1 MGLLSLLRKLAVHTT
16 AGTGIAQYRILLLG
30 LDNAGKTTL
39 LKILAN
45 ETDDH
50 MKTSPTRGFNVKTV
64 QTDSG
69 FRLNVW
75 DVGGQRNIRPY
86 WTNYLENADALIYV
100 IDSADKK
107 RLNESGEILFDLLE
121 DEKMAGVPLIVF
133 GNKQDLADAAS
144 TADIARSLNLHTV
157 RDRAWQ
163 IQGCS
168 AATGE
173 GVQEGVEWVL
183 KAIRKK

>member
-1 MGLLSLLRKLAVHTT
+1 M
-16 AGTGIAQYRILLLG
+16 AQFRILLLG

-39 LKILAN
+39 LKMLAN

-86 WTNYLENADALIYV
+86 WTNYLENADALVSIFLNRLLMAEV
-100 IDSADKK
+100 QKK
-107 RLNESGEILFDLLE
+107 
-121 DEKMAGVPLIVF
+121 V
-133 GNKQDLADAAS
+133 
-144 TADIARSLNLHTV
+144 
-157 RDRAWQ
+157 AW
-163 IQGCS
+163 S
-168 AATGE
+168 KFF
-173 GVQEGVEWVL
+173 VSS
-183 KAIRKK
+183 